1 MIQQETKQREIR
13 KFMIML
19 SVVNLAL
26 FAVTCRGMVRSYN
39 TTMLALSYEY
49 GFTSR
54 SLLGTLYH
62 LLDAVLPLDLIDYR
76 AVVATA
82 YVATILFVLFVEYFL
97 YRCLR
102 CCEGEMVK
110 YGEYLALI
118 LSLCLVST
126 FSFPYNFFRVD
137 IFMILVS
144 LLGVLCLVKERA
156 QWLVVPLSALG
167 VMFHQGYVFM
177 YFNLILVLL
186 FYRALSWWKEDR
198 RKARRYSLLFALS
211 FLVGSVLFLWFEFF
225 SRSNVSAFFDTIKS
239 EAEKL
244 SYDGI
249 YHSTL
254 LYHEVLG
261 IDLASTEEEFSR
273 VNAVQILMCG
283 IVCLPMLVF
292 GVRFF
297 AGLIKKA
304 KGASEK
310 WKYLAVVLGAATIL
324 PDFLLKIDYGRWMA
338 AVVVYY
344 VGIVL
349 ALLAMKDPIM
359 ETQVRESGERLI
371 QRPGIALWIM
381 VVILLLPFL
390 DVNIDPFFRH
400 LGSIVNKN
408 FLHWYEPMR

>member
-198 RKARRYSLLFALS
+198 RKARRYGLLFALS

-225 SRSNVSAFFDTIKS
+225 SRSNGAAFFDTIKS

-304 KGASEK
+304 KGAPEK

-349 ALLAMKDPIM
+349 ALLAMKDPVM
-359 ETQVRESGERLI
+359 EAQVRESGESLI
-371 QRPGIALWIM
+371 RRPGMALWLMI
-381 VVILLLPFL
+381 VLLLLPFL

-400 LGSIVNKN
+400 LGSIVNRN

>member
-225 SRSNVSAFFDTIKS
+225 SRSNGAAFFDTIKS

-292 GVRFF
+292 AVRFF

-310 WKYLAVVLGAATIL
+310 WKYLAVALGAATIL

>member
-102 CCEGEMVK
+102 RCEGEMVK

-198 RKARRYSLLFALS
+198 RKARRYGLLFALS

-225 SRSNVSAFFDTIKS
+225 SRSNGAAFFDTIKS

-273 VNAVQILMCG
+273 VNAVQILMYG

>member
-211 FLVGSVLFLWFEFF
+211 FLVGSALFLWFEFF
-225 SRSNVSAFFDTIKS
+225 SRSNGAAFFDTIKS

-304 KGASEK
+304 KGAPEK

-349 ALLAMKDPIM
+349 ALLAMGDPIM
-359 ETQVRESGERLI
+359 EAQVRESGERLI

>member
-1 MIQQETKQREIR
+1 MIQQERKQREIR

-211 FLVGSVLFLWFEFF
+211 FLVGSALFLWFEFF
-225 SRSNVSAFFDTIKS
+225 SRSNGAAFFDTIKS

>member
-198 RKARRYSLLFALS
+198 RKARRYGLLFALS

-225 SRSNVSAFFDTIKS
+225 SRSNGAAFFDTIKS

-244 SYDGI
+244 SYDCI

-292 GVRFF
+292 AVRFF

-310 WKYLAVVLGAATIL
+310 WKYLAVALGAATIL

>member
-1 MIQQETKQREIR
+1 
-13 KFMIML
+13 MIML
-19 SVVNLAL
+19 SVVDLAL

-198 RKARRYSLLFALS
+198 RKARRYGLLFALS

-225 SRSNVSAFFDTIKS
+225 SRSNGAAFFDTIKS

-292 GVRFF
+292 AVRFF

>member
-198 RKARRYSLLFALS
+198 RKARRYGLLFALS

-225 SRSNVSAFFDTIKS
+225 SRSNGAAFFDTIKS

-310 WKYLAVVLGAATIL
+310 WKYLAVALGAATIL

-371 QRPGIALWIM
+371 QRPGIALWLMI
-381 VVILLLPFL
+381 VLLLLPFL

>member
-198 RKARRYSLLFALS
+198 RKARRYGLLFALS

-225 SRSNVSAFFDTIKS
+225 SRSNGAAFFDTIKS

-273 VNAVQILMCG
+273 VNAVQILMYG

>member
-198 RKARRYSLLFALS
+198 RKARRYGLLFALS
-211 FLVGSVLFLWFEFF
+211 FLVGSALFLWFEFF
-225 SRSNVSAFFDTIKS
+225 SRSNGAAFFDTIKS

-371 QRPGIALWIM
+371 HRPGIAPWIM

>member
-1 MIQQETKQREIR
+1 
-13 KFMIML
+13 MIML

-211 FLVGSVLFLWFEFF
+211 FLVGSALFLWFEFF
-225 SRSNVSAFFDTIKS
+225 SRSNGAAFFDTIKS

>member
-198 RKARRYSLLFALS
+198 RKARRYGLLFALS

-225 SRSNVSAFFDTIKS
+225 SRSNGAAFFDTIKS

-273 VNAVQILMCG
+273 VNAVQILMYG

-371 QRPGIALWIM
+371 RRPGIALWIM

>member
-82 YVATILFVLFVEYFL
+82 YVATILFILFVEYFL
-97 YRCLR
+97 YRCLKR
-102 CCEGEMVK
+102 CEGEMLK

-198 RKARRYSLLFALS
+198 RKARRYGLLFLLS
-211 FLVGSVLFLWFEFF
+211 FLVGSALFLWFEFF
-225 SRSNVSAFFDTIKS
+225 SRSNGAAFFDTIKS

-292 GVRFF
+292 AVRFF

-310 WKYLAVVLGAATIL
+310 WKYLAVALGAATIL

>member
-198 RKARRYSLLFALS
+198 RKARRYGLLFALS

-225 SRSNVSAFFDTIKS
+225 SRSNGAAFFDTIKS

-283 IVCLPMLVF
+283 IVCLPMLVS

>member
-19 SVVNLAL
+19 SVENLAL

-211 FLVGSVLFLWFEFF
+211 FLVGSALFLWFEFF
-225 SRSNVSAFFDTIKS
+225 SRSNGAAFFDTIKS

>member
-1 MIQQETKQREIR
+1 MIQRETKQREIR
-13 KFMIML
+13 NFMIML

-62 LLDAVLPLDLIDYR
+62 LLDAALPMDLIDYG

-82 YVATILFVLFVEYFL
+82 YAATVLFILFVEYFL

-102 CCEGEMVK
+102 RCEGEMLK

-118 LSLCLVST
+118 LSLCLVTT

-144 LLGVLCLVKERA
+144 LLGVLCLMKERA

-198 RKARRYSLLFALS
+198 GKARRYSLLFLLS
-211 FLVGSVLFLWFEFF
+211 FLVGSALFLWFEFF
-225 SRSNVSAFFDTIKS
+225 SRSNGAAFFDTIKS

-273 VNAVQILMCG
+273 VNAVQILMYG

-292 GVRFF
+292 AVRFF

-304 KGASEK
+304 KGALEK

-338 AVVVYY
+338 AVAVYY

-349 ALLAMKDPIM
+349 ALLAMKDPVM
-359 ETQVRESGERLI
+359 EAQVRESGESLI
-371 QRPGIALWIM
+371 RRPGIALWLMI
-381 VVILLLPFL
+381 VLLLLPFL

-400 LGSIVNKN
+400 LGSIVNRN

>member
-198 RKARRYSLLFALS
+198 RKARRYGLLFALS

-225 SRSNVSAFFDTIKS
+225 SRSNGAAFFDTIKS

-304 KGASEK
+304 KGAPEK

-371 QRPGIALWIM
+371 QRPGIALWLMI
-381 VVILLLPFL
+381 VLLLLPFL

>member
-211 FLVGSVLFLWFEFF
+211 FLVGSALFLWFEFF
-225 SRSNVSAFFDTIKS
+225 SRSNGAAFFDTIKS

-359 ETQVRESGERLI
+359 ETQVRESGESLI
-371 QRPGIALWIM
+371 RRPGMALWLMI
-381 VVILLLPFL
+381 VLLLLPFL

-400 LGSIVNKN
+400 LGSIVNRN

>member
-137 IFMILVS
+137 IFMILIS

-198 RKARRYSLLFALS
+198 RKARRYGLLFALS

-225 SRSNVSAFFDTIKS
+225 SRSNGAAFFDTIKS

-304 KGASEK
+304 KGAPEK

-371 QRPGIALWIM
+371 QRPGIALWLMI
-381 VVILLLPFL
+381 VLLLLPFL

>member
-198 RKARRYSLLFALS
+198 RKARRYGLLFALS

-225 SRSNVSAFFDTIKS
+225 SRSNGAAFFDTIKS

-310 WKYLAVVLGAATIL
+310 WKYLAVALGAATIL
-324 PDFLLKIDYGRWMA
+324 PDFLLGVDYGRWMA
-338 AVVVYY
+338 AVVVYS

>member
-82 YVATILFVLFVEYFL
+82 YVATILFVLLVEYSL

-126 FSFPYNFFRVD
+126 FTFPYNFFRVD

-211 FLVGSVLFLWFEFF
+211 FLVGSALFLWFEFF
-225 SRSNVSAFFDTIKS
+225 SRSNGAAFFDTIKS

>member
-1 MIQQETKQREIR
+1 
-13 KFMIML
+13 MIML

-198 RKARRYSLLFALS
+198 RKARRYGLLFALS

-225 SRSNVSAFFDTIKS
+225 SRSNGAAFFDTIKS

-292 GVRFF
+292 AVRFF

>member
-225 SRSNVSAFFDTIKS
+225 SRSNGAAFFDTIKS

-310 WKYLAVVLGAATIL
+310 WKYLAVALGAATIL

>member
-102 CCEGEMVK
+102 RCEGEMVK

-211 FLVGSVLFLWFEFF
+211 FLVGSALFLWFEFF
-225 SRSNVSAFFDTIKS
+225 SRSNGAAFFDTIKS

-371 QRPGIALWIM
+371 QRPGIALWLMI
-381 VVILLLPFL
+381 VLLLLPFL

-400 LGSIVNKN
+400 LGSIVNRN

>member
-198 RKARRYSLLFALS
+198 RKARRYGLLFALS
-211 FLVGSVLFLWFEFF
+211 FLVGSALFLWFEFF
-225 SRSNVSAFFDTIKS
+225 SRSNGAAFFDTIKS

-292 GVRFF
+292 AVRFF

>member
-211 FLVGSVLFLWFEFF
+211 FLVGSALFLWFEFF
-225 SRSNVSAFFDTIKS
+225 SRSNGAAFFDTIKS

-400 LGSIVNKN
+400 LGSIVNRN

>member
-225 SRSNVSAFFDTIKS
+225 SRSNGAAFFDTIKS

-292 GVRFF
+292 AVRFF

>member
-198 RKARRYSLLFALS
+198 RKARRYGLLFALS

-225 SRSNVSAFFDTIKS
+225 SRSNGAAFFDTIKS

-371 QRPGIALWIM
+371 QRPGIALWLMI
-381 VVILLLPFL
+381 VLLLLPFL

>member
-177 YFNLILVLL
+177 YFNMILVLL

-211 FLVGSVLFLWFEFF
+211 FLVGSALFLWFEFF
-225 SRSNVSAFFDTIKS
+225 SRSNGAAFFDTIKS

>member
-118 LSLCLVST
+118 LSLST

-156 QWLVVPLSALG
+156 QWLVVLLSALG

-211 FLVGSVLFLWFEFF
+211 FLVGSALFLWFEFF
-225 SRSNVSAFFDTIKS
+225 SRSNGAAFFDTIKS

>member
-211 FLVGSVLFLWFEFF
+211 FLVGSALFLWFEFF
-225 SRSNVSAFFDTIKS
+225 SRSNGAAFFDTIKS

-283 IVCLPMLVF
+283 IVCLPMLVS

-349 ALLAMKDPIM
+349 ALLAMKDPVM
-359 ETQVRESGERLI
+359 EAQVRESGESLI
-371 QRPGIALWIM
+371 RRPGMALWLMI
-381 VVILLLPFL
+381 VLLLLPFL

-400 LGSIVNKN
+400 LGSIVNRN

>member
-82 YVATILFVLFVEYFL
+82 YVATILFVLFGEYFL

-198 RKARRYSLLFALS
+198 RKARRYGLLFALS

-225 SRSNVSAFFDTIKS
+225 SRSNGAAFFDTIKS

-283 IVCLPMLVF
+283 IVCLPMLVS

-349 ALLAMKDPIM
+349 ALLAMKDPVM
-359 ETQVRESGERLI
+359 EAQVRESGESLI
-371 QRPGIALWIM
+371 RRPGMALWLMI
-381 VVILLLPFL
+381 VLLLLPFL

-400 LGSIVNKN
+400 LGSIVNRN

>member
-198 RKARRYSLLFALS
+198 RKARRYGLLFALS
-211 FLVGSVLFLWFEFF
+211 FLVGSALFLWFEFF
-225 SRSNVSAFFDTIKS
+225 SRSNGAAFFDTIKS

-310 WKYLAVVLGAATIL
+310 WKYLAVALGAATIL

>member
-19 SVVNLAL
+19 SVENLAL

-102 CCEGEMVK
+102 RCEGEMVK

-211 FLVGSVLFLWFEFF
+211 FLVGSALFLWFEFF
-225 SRSNVSAFFDTIKS
+225 SRSNGAAFFDTIKS

>member
-198 RKARRYSLLFALS
+198 RKARRYGLLFALS

-225 SRSNVSAFFDTIKS
+225 SRSNGAAFFDTIKS

-283 IVCLPMLVF
+283 IVCLPMLVS

-310 WKYLAVVLGAATIL
+310 WKYLAVALGAATIL

>member
-198 RKARRYSLLFALS
+198 RKARRYGLLFALS

-225 SRSNVSAFFDTIKS
+225 SRSNGAAFFDTIKS

-283 IVCLPMLVF
+283 IVCLPMLVS

-359 ETQVRESGERLI
+359 ETQVMESGERLI

>member
-1 MIQQETKQREIR
+1 
-13 KFMIML
+13 MIML

-211 FLVGSVLFLWFEFF
+211 FLVGSALFLWFEFF
-225 SRSNVSAFFDTIKS
+225 SRSNGAAFFDTIKS

-273 VNAVQILMCG
+273 VNAVQILMYG

-292 GVRFF
+292 AVRFF

-304 KGASEK
+304 KGALEK

-338 AVVVYY
+338 AVAVYY

-349 ALLAMKDPIM
+349 ALLAMKDPVM
-359 ETQVRESGERLI
+359 EAQVRESGERLI